1 MRAGVRSGWPEMD
14 LQQSV
19 LVLFFGSQGQVSA
32 DLDIGESSRVRSW
45 KMSRGWKSIWKIV
58 DSVCGLC

>member
-1 MRAGVRSGWPEMD
+1 MRAGLRSGWPETD
-14 LQQSV
+14 LKQGV
-19 LVLFFGSQGQVSA
+19 PVLFFGSQGQVSA